1 MSKKKGFLEMFGIP
15 KKIPAQKPDASV
27 LAGLSS
33 FFSASALKN
42 PFQHHSDSQRGVG
55 GCVVKN
61 VVILPSGHRI
71 EVVLGDLTLETV
83 HSAS

>member
-1 MSKKKGFLEMFGIP
+1 
-15 KKIPAQKPDASV
+15 
-27 LAGLSS
+27 LSS
-33 FFSASALKN
+33 FFFFFFASALKK
-42 PFQHHSDSQRGVG
+42 PFQHRSDSRRGVG

-83 HSAS
+83 RSAK